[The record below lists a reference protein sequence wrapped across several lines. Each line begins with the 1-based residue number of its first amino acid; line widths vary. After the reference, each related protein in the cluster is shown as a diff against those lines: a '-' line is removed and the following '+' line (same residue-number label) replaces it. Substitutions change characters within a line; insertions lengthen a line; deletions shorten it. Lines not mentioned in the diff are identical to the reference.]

1 MFSQKPKIKN
11 QKPQQAFTL
20 IEILLAIGILALGI
34 TAVLFLFTI
43 GARSHKRAVD
53 RTRAALLAQT
63 VLNQIKADLLAPRL
77 PERYNIDEDDPV
89 PIPPIQNARSAEFPE
104 FYYTVTFDPLL
115 PDARFYKVRVQ
126 VRWGEESAEAEERN
140 SETFTTVLQRKK
152 AD

>member
-1 MFSQKPKIKN
+1 MFN
-11 QKPQQAFTL
+11 QKSQQAFTL

-63 VLNQIKADLLAPRL
+63 VLNQIKADLLSPDL
-77 PERYNIDEDDPV
+77 GQLKRYTIADDD
-89 PIPPIQNARSAEFPE
+89 IQLTEQPARNAEFPE
-104 FYYTVTFDPLL
+104 FYYTVTFDPL

-126 VRWGEESAEAEERN
+126 VRWGEESAKADERN

-152 AD
+152 TD